1 MDEQNNVQNAA
12 EEDLGEQMQI
22 RREKLAALK
31 QNGENPYECTS
42 FLRTCNSEDIKS
54 DFAAY
59 EGKEVSVAGRI
70 ISRRMMGK
78 ASFSD
83 LQDKTGTIQLYVV
96 PPSSERFVRSLSMA
110 PTTSLKD
117 PF

>member
-78 ASFSD
+78 ASFSHLLDEKGD
-83 LQDKTGTIQLYVV
+83 LQIYVKIDNV
-96 PPSSERFVRSLSMA
+96 GPEAYEKWKKMIEDRKSVV
-110 PTTSLKD
+110 
-117 PF
+117 